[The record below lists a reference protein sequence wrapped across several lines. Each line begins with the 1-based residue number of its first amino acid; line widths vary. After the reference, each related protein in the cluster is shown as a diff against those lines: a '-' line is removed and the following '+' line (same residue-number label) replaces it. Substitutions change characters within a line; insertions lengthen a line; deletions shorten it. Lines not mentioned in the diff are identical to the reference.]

1 MALADLTVSRLA
13 EEQAEQRR
21 WRLLPQYAR
30 VRLFDQLVAQE
41 FLPPEQQE
49 GRQARMLETM
59 VRYAAQHIPY
69 YRDIFGRRNLSPR
82 DIRSAA
88 DLPLLPQ
95 MTRFDVQDRT
105 KDLMARQLPKSQQWG
120 LWTRTSGTTGQP
132 VRVRQTLYSQRMFH
146 YLKQRELRWFRFD
159 PSATLAGIRAREDL
173 KQILGQNVSDG
184 ETVRTP
190 RWPSAG
196 IYFET
201 GPFIGYAASNA
212 LEAQIE
218 WLEANRPAYLIA
230 QSAQLEHLA
239 LALQEHPVPPSI
251 RAIEAIS
258 QQLTPEMRSRIEAS
272 FKVPLHENYGLN
284 EFGIV
289 ATRCPEG
296 ARYHVHSEQCVV
308 EIVDENDKPCAPGK
322 TGRILV
328 SSLVNAGMPLLRYDA
343 DDLAEAV
350 AGPCPCGRTLP
361 AFGAITG
368 RYRRIAA
375 LPPGTWDYWRVL
387 QKALIEMPAELA
399 RPLRQYQL
407 HHFRDGGFE
416 LRLATRSSLQPAFTE
431 RIRAAWQAAAPSGE
445 VPAALAIRELDAIA
459 VKPGGKFRD
468 FTSDFMPEPQTNGAG
483 AR

>member
-1 MALADLTVSRLA
+1 MAPADLTASRLA

-21 WRLLPQYAR
+21 WRLRPQFAR
-30 VRLFDQLVAQE
+30 LRLFDQLVEQE

-49 GRQARMLETM
+49 ARQSRMLQAM
-59 VRYAAQHIPY
+59 VRYAAQRIAY
-69 YRDIFGRRNLSPR
+69 YRDVFDTRKLAAR
-82 DIRSAA
+82 DIRTAA

-95 MTRFDVQDRT
+95 LSRADVQDRT
-105 KDLMARQLPKSQQWG
+105 KDLMAGELPKSQQWA

-132 VRVRQTLYSQRMFH
+132 VRVRQTLYSQQMFH

-159 PSATLAGIRAREDL
+159 PSDTLAGVRARDDLRQIIRKKFAED
-173 KQILGQNVSDG
+173 
-184 ETVRTP
+184 ETVHSP
-190 RWPSAG
+190 GWPSAG
-196 IYFET
+196 LYFET
-201 GPFIGYAASNA
+201 GPFIGFASSNA

-218 WLEANRPAYLIA
+218 WLEANRPDYLIA

-239 LALQEHPVPPSI
+239 LALQDHPAPPSI
-251 RAIEAIS
+251 KAIEAIS
-258 QQLTPEMRSRIEAS
+258 QQLTPEMRRRIEAS

-296 ARYHVHSEQCVV
+296 GRYHVHTEQCIV
-308 EIVDENDKPCAPGK
+308 EIVDENDKPCVPGK

-328 SSLVNAGMPLLRYDA
+328 STLVNAGMPLLRYDA

-350 AGPCPCGRTLP
+350 DGPCPCGRTLP

-375 LPPGTWDYWRVL
+375 LPPGTWDYWRVV
-387 QKALIEMPAELA
+387 QKALIEMPPELA

-407 HHFRDGGFE
+407 HQFREGTFE
-416 LRLATRSSLQPAFTE
+416 LRLATRSSLHPAFTE
-431 RIRAAWQAAAPSGE
+431 RIRAAWQAAAPTGA
-445 VPAALAIRELDAIA
+445 VPATLAIRELDTIA
-459 VKPGGKFRD
+459 VKTGGKFRD
-468 FTSDFMPEPQTNGAG
+468 FTSDFVPEPETGAIG
-483 AR
+483 PR

>member
-1 MALADLTVSRLA
+1 MAPADSTVSRLA

-21 WRLLPQYAR
+21 WRLRPRYAR
-30 VRLFDQLVAQE
+30 LHLFDQLVAQE

-49 GRQARMLETM
+49 ARQSRMLEIM
-59 VRYAAQHIPY
+59 VRYAAQRIPY
-69 YRDIFGRRNLSPR
+69 YSDVFGQRKLSPR

-95 MTRFDVQDRT
+95 MTRSDVQDRT
-105 KDLMARQLPKSQQWG
+105 KDLMTRQLPKSQQWG

-132 VRVRQTLYSQRMFH
+132 VRVRQTLFSQSIFH
-146 YLKQRELRWFRFD
+146 FLKQRELRWFRFD
-159 PSATLAGIRAREDL
+159 PSATLAGIRARDDL
-173 KQILGQNVSDG
+173 KQIARRKLSDG
-184 ETVRTP
+184 ETVRIP
-190 RWPSAG
+190 SWPSAG

-218 WLEANRPAYLIA
+218 WLEANRPDYLIA

-239 LALQEHPVPPSI
+239 LAFQDHPVPPSI

-258 QQLTPEMRSRIEAS
+258 QQLTPEMRRRIEAS

-296 ARYHVHSEQCVV
+296 GRYHVHSEQCVV
-308 EIVDENDKPCAPGK
+308 EIVDEDDKPCTPGK

-328 SSLVNAGMPLLRYDA
+328 STLVNAGMPLLRYDA

-375 LPPGTWDYWRVL
+375 LPPGTWDYWRAL
-387 QKALIEMPAELA
+387 QKALIEMPPELA

-407 HHFRDGGFE
+407 HQFRDGTFE
-416 LRLATRSSLQPAFTE
+416 LRLATRSSLQPAFME
-431 RIRAAWQAAAPSGE
+431 RIRAAWQTAAPGGE
-445 VPAALAIRELDAIA
+445 SAAVLAVREMDAIA
-459 VKPGGKFRD
+459 VKSGGKFRD
-468 FTSDFMPEPQTNGAG
+468 FTSDFIPEPGTNGAG
-483 AR
+483 AG